1 MKKEKLRNV
10 WCEIGARNAI
20 ARLLCPHCVVG
31 RTLLDT
37 HGAKIGPIS
46 FFFPALL
53 EQPGRL
59 LLLLLVRAT
68 IQSGKAR
75 FTRLNEDTQLLLQH
89 T

>member
-1 MKKEKLRNV
+1 MNREKLRNV
-10 WCEIGARNAI
+10 RCEIVARNAI

-59 LLLLLVRAT
+59 LLLLVRAGYYPKRKST
-68 IQSGKAR
+68 LYSPQ
-75 FTRLNEDTQLLLQH
+75 
-89 T
+89 